1 MLTIIWRF
9 QARAGRETD
18 FERAYGPHG
27 DWVRLFRTAP
37 GYLGSELWKEGGGR
51 GTHLTIDRWDSE
63 AAYLAFRQTAGHAY
77 RELDERCALLTDT
90 EEEIGT
96 ILRE

>member
-9 QARAGRETD
+9 RARAGREAE
-18 FERAYGPHG
+18 FERAYGSSG

-37 GYLGSELWKEGGGR
+37 GYLGSELWKDTAGSGAY
-51 GTHLTIDRWDSE
+51 LTIDRWNSE
-63 AAYLAFRQTAGHAY
+63 AAYHAFRQDAGEAY
-77 RELDERCALLTDT
+77 GQMDRRCADLTET